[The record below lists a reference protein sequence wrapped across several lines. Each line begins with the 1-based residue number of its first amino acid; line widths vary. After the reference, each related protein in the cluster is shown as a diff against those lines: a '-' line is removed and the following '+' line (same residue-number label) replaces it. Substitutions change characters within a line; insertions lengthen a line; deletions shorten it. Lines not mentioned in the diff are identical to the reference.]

1 MVNKHMKRYSTS
13 YIIKGLQIKT
23 TVRYHNIPIRM
34 AKSRKLTPPNAGE
47 DVMPQ
52 ELSFIA
58 GGMEKL
64 YSHFEKQFDSFLQN

>member
-1 MVNKHMKRYSTS
+1 
-13 YIIKGLQIKT
+13 
-23 TVRYHNIPIRM
+23 M